1 MSLLLGWAKDI
12 LFSILLWLILFPIV
26 MVLATPVI
34 LCVSVFGR
42 KENYFI
48 RVANGYCPVF
58 DYCLE
63 NGLWCLPWNG
73 RPN

>member
-1 MSLLLGWAKDI
+1 MSLLLEWAKDI

-34 LCVSVFGR
+34 LCISVFGR
-42 KENYFI
+42 NENYFI
-48 RVANGYCPVF
+48 RVANGYCSVF
-58 DYCLE
+58 DYWLE